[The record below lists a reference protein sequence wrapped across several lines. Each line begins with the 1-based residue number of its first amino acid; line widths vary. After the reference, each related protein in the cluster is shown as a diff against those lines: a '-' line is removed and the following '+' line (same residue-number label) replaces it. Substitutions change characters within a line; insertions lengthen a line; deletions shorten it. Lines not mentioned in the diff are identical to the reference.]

1 MLSIK
6 NKKSVE
12 LIEVK
17 KRQHTSYNCPECNST
32 FDSKDKMGKHL
43 KEQHQ
48 GKILSP
54 ERKIAKMNHEKIENK
69 DSEIGEVDSI
79 NMEEKKKELENL
91 QDLLLQTGKEK
102 EELNIRLSN
111 CNIKCLSLEKENA
124 TIAQERNYLKVEN
137 EKAIRNMNDLDKE
150 YITQIQGL
158 KRNEA
163 QKEHEIIF

>member
-1 MLSIK
+1 M
-6 NKKSVE
+6 
-12 LIEVK
+12 
-17 KRQHTSYNCPECNST
+17 
-32 FDSKDKMGKHL
+32 
-43 KEQHQ
+43 
-48 GKILSP
+48 
-54 ERKIAKMNHEKIENK
+54 
-69 DSEIGEVDSI
+69 
-79 NMEEKKKELENL
+79 ENL

-111 CNIKCLSLEKENA
+111 CNIKCLSLEKENV